1 MSTPGDTLSCG
12 HSLADLSEYL
22 DTGRIGDPG
31 HLADCPEC
39 QSGLAS
45 LRRLSALGNELL
57 DADTAAAGSG
67 SDDWM
72 KAILGNLR
80 LELRPGRSIPAA
92 RRHTRRRPHRDRG
105 RNFGTDPLRCGFPA
119 RHRCRKM
126 PPVRGRH
133 RAGGPHYRRRRPRRR
148 VRASPGTARR
158 TLRQELAT
166 TLARQTE
173 LNITAIDVTITDVLE
188 PRNPEPQSDPQ
199 SPATPA
205 AEPWSPETG
214 PGGPSTPQEKP

>member
-22 DTGRIGDPG
+22 DTGQIGDPG
-31 HLADCPEC
+31 HLAECPEC

-45 LRRLSALGNELL
+45 LRRLSALGSELL

-67 SDDWM
+67 TDDWM

-80 LELRPGRSIPAA
+80 LELRPGRSIP
-92 RRHTRRRPHRDRG
+92 
-105 RNFGTDPLRCGFPA
+105 LRADTPGDVLTETEGSISA
-119 RHRCRKM
+119 LIRS
-126 PPVRGRH
+126 V
-133 RAGGPHYRRRRPRRR
+133 AD
-148 VRASPGTARR
+148 SLPGTAAGKCRLHGDITEPGAPITVGVDLAVVYGHPLEQR
-158 TLRQELAT
+158 AAELRWKLAT

-188 PRNPEPQSDPQ
+188 PRMPDPQ
-199 SPATPA
+199 ETP
-205 AEPWSPETG
+205 
-214 PGGPSTPQEKP
+214 